1 MNKVGLTTR
10 LGLLVILA
18 LLQLA
23 CPQNEQRMRRIG
35 PDVKAS
41 VVIYFNLGVSNKQVD
56 DFWQE
61 VLSKPDPAGRG
72 HYHRNGVGDIGRITP
87 VQGHEGISISFLPD
101 ATEQVRE
108 EVIKDIEASPLV
120 YKVLR
125 DVAPAEIKKL

>member
-1 MNKVGLTTR
+1 MNKLAVLINVLILLT
-10 LGLLVILA
+10 LGIL
-18 LLQLA
+18 QSA
-23 CPQNEQRMRRIG
+23 CPRKEEPMRRIG
-35 PDVKAS
+35 PEVNAS
-41 VVIYFNLGVSNKQVD
+41 LVIFFNSGVSNKQIE

-61 VLSKPDPAGRG
+61 VLSKPDPTGRG
-72 HYHRNGVGDIGRITP
+72 RYHRSGVGDIGRITP

-101 ATEQVRE
+101 ATQKERE